1 MASRDASGRVAR
13 PAYDEPMG
21 WGTLRSASASRPAPA
36 STTTTR
42 SGREP
47 PLLRPLLR
55 GPFRRAAVGL
65 LAVCVAAAVVLGVHY
80 AGQGQPGRLDSVI
93 DPRIVSAFGP
103 FPALLSRLP
112 DLGTLGPVALMTLAL
127 ILACLAARRWSGA
140 VLAAVSVPVA
150 IGLAEYA
157 LKPLAG
163 RTIGHSLTYPSGH
176 ATTMFALAAVCAVLL
191 ADPPRR
197 RLPDVARVALILV
210 ALLLA
215 AAVGAAMVALSSHYF
230 TDVIGGAAVGT
241 GVVLACA
248 LTLDPVTSRWRRA
261 PAARPAPAG

>member
-1 MASRDASGRVAR
+1 V
-13 PAYDEPMG
+13 
-21 WGTLRSASASRPAPA
+21 
-36 STTTTR
+36 
-42 SGREP
+42 
-47 PLLRPLLR
+47 
-55 GPFRRAAVGL
+55 L
-65 LAVCVAAAVVLGVHY
+65 LAVCVAVAVVLGVHY
-80 AGQGQPGRLDSVI
+80 AGQGQPGWLDSVI
-93 DPRIVSAFGP
+93 DPRIVSAFSR

-150 IGLAEYA
+150 IGLAEYV
-157 LKPLAG
+157 LKPLVG

-197 RLPDVARVALILV
+197 RLPEVARLALILI

-248 LTLDPVTSRWRRA
+248 LTLDLLAGRLRRG
-261 PAARPAPAG
+261 PAARPAPGE